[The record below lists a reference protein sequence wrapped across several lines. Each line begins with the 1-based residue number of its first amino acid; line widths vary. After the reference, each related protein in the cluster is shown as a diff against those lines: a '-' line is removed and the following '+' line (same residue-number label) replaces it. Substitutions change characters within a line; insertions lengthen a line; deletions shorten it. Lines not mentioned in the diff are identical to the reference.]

1 MATALSKRMSLAEF
15 LVWDDGTDR
24 RYELIDGR
32 VLAMAPPAGAHA
44 VIVVN
49 LARQL
54 GNRLKPPCYAAAEAG
69 VVPPDR
75 ADTWYQADLVVT
87 CTPLSPGARWF
98 AEPVLIAEVL
108 STATRAHDFKTK
120 LPGYQRMPSVREIL
134 LISSEER
141 RIERWLH
148 EADGWQH
155 VVFTGDSR
163 VPVACVNDAIAL
175 TDVYA
180 NLPL

>member
-1 MATALSKRMSLAEF
+1 MATALSKRMSLAQF

-24 RYELIDGR
+24 RYELVDGR
-32 VLAMAPPAGAHA
+32 VIAMAPPAGAHA

-54 GNRLKPPCYAAAEAG
+54 SNRLKPPCYAAAEAG

-98 AEPVLIAEVL
+98 PEPVLIAEVL
-108 STATRAHDFKTK
+108 SPSTSVHDFKTK
-120 LPGYQRMPSVREIL
+120 LPDYQRMRSVREIL

-141 RIERWLH
+141 RIERWLR
-148 EADGWQH
+148 AGDGWRQLTF
-155 VVFTGDSR
+155 VGDQAVTVECVGGA
-163 VPVACVNDAIAL
+163 VPMNEI
-175 TDVYA
+175 YA
-180 NLPL
+180 NLAI

>member
-24 RYELIDGR
+24 RYELVDGR

-54 GNRLKPPCYAAAEAG
+54 SNRLKPPCYAAAEAG

-87 CTPLSPGARWF
+87 CTSLSPGARWF
-98 AEPVLIAEVL
+98 PEPVLIAEVL
-108 STATRAHDFKTK
+108 SRSTTAHDFRTK
-120 LPGYQRMPSVREIL
+120 LPDYQRMPSIREIL
-134 LISSEER
+134 LIASEER
-141 RIERWLH
+141 RIERWLRVG
-148 EADGWQH
+148 DGWQH
-155 VVFTGDSR
+155 EVYTAEST
-163 VPVACVNDAIAL
+163 VPLACAGHAIAL
-175 TDVYA
+175 AEVYA
-180 NLPL
+180 HLPL

>member
-24 RYELIDGR
+24 RYELVDGR
-32 VLAMAPPAGAHA
+32 VVAMAPPAGAHA

-54 GNRLKPPCYAAAEAG
+54 SNRLKPPCYAAAEAG
-69 VVPPDR
+69 IVPPDR

-98 AEPVLIAEVL
+98 PEPVLIAEVL
-108 STATRAHDFKTK
+108 SPSTTVHDFRTK
-120 LPGYQRMPSVREIL
+120 LPDYQRMPSVREIL

-141 RIERWLH
+141 RIERWLR
-148 EADGWQH
+148 AGDGWRH
-155 VVFTGDSR
+155 DAYTGESH
-163 VPVACVNDAIAL
+163 VPVACVNDAVAL
-175 TDVYA
+175 AHVYA
-180 NLPL
+180 NLPV

>member
-1 MATALSKRMSLAEF
+1 MATALSKGMSLAEF

-24 RYELIDGR
+24 RYELVDGR
-32 VLAMAPPAGAHA
+32 VLAMAPPPGAHA

-98 AEPVLIAEVL
+98 PEPVLIAEVL
-108 STATRAHDFKTK
+108 SPSTTLHDFRTK
-120 LPGYQRMPSVREIL
+120 LPDYQRMPSVREVL
-134 LISSEER
+134 LIASEER
-141 RIERWLH
+141 RIERWLRVG
-148 EADGWQH
+148 DGWQH
-155 VVFTGDSR
+155 EVYTAESS
-163 VPVACVNDAIAL
+163 VPLACVDEVIAL
-175 TDVYA
+175 ADVYT